1 MLVEWDPNALTQT
14 DKYGFGQ
21 LPLNEAIVGS
31 IQGFKFVFEYGIR
44 YFPKK
49 KGISLLFRKM
59 NFGRTT
65 FQYACINLGYEKV
78 MEVVEDTLA
87 CHSGTPVNVTEALL
101 SAAID
106 EEVHLDCVYFLLRRE
121 PDLLLKLLPQ
131 LLPSSSSSALAS
143 ASGSPNDNDDDNNS
157 RNSSKKRKRK
167 TTTTTS
173 SSITVISGITTIYS
187 DDGDTHFV

>member
-14 DKYGFGQ
+14 DKFGQ
-21 LPLNEAIVGS
+21 LPLNGAIVGS

-59 NFGRTT
+59 NSGRTT

-78 MEVVEDTLA
+78 MEAVEDTLA

-131 LLPSSSSSALAS
+131 LLPSPASSLSSAS
-143 ASGSPNDNDDDNNS
+143 ALGSPNDNDDDNKS
-157 RNSSKKRKRK
+157 LNSSKKRKRK
-167 TTTTTS
+167 MATATTTT
-173 SSITVISGITTIYS
+173 
-187 DDGDTHFV
+187 